1 MATVAKSK
9 LSKEPQAKAL
19 WYAGQSLQKIKE
31 KTGISKVTL
40 LKWKEKYNWSEKGTD
55 LPKLERIE
63 AAKIESEAERHGI
76 TKAKVFAKIAEHI
89 DAASL
94 AVITT
99 QGAVSLAPMTP
110 GQQVEGGKGEF
121 MGIRY
126 DVVPDR
132 KTQAK
137 AIDQA
142 IAILGM
148 AKVQVDATDEF
159 RSFFSG
165 LKGNK

>member
-1 MATVAKSK
+1 MAKSV
-9 LSKEPQAKAL
+9 LDKEPQAKAL
-19 WYAGQSLQKIKE
+19 WHAGKSLTQIKE
-31 KTGISKVTL
+31 KTGVSKMTL
-40 LKWKEKYNWSEKGTD
+40 VKWKEKYNWGIKGAN
-55 LPKLERIE
+55 LPELERKAEVKLE
-63 AAKIESEAERHGI
+63 KEAERHGI

-99 QGAVSLAPMTP
+99 QGAVSLAPMAP
-110 GQQVEGGKGEF
+110 GQQVKGGKGEF
-121 MGIRY
+121 MGIQY

-142 IAILGM
+142 ISILGM

-159 RSFFSG
+159 RNFFSG